1 MKPIW
6 REMNLTWEE
15 FSNLSLDPKF
25 HIPTEQLRSYSAL
38 EIAEYIIDNYG
49 GDVLEYRKDAGTLEP
64 KKNYLIDSFDFAK
77 IDVKGGIKI
86 RPISNEKYWV
96 TDGNNR
102 VMLGTLLVLQK
113 KIKFPSEVRVMCNM
127 AVRQA

>member
-15 FSNLSLDPKF
+15 FSNLLLDPKF
-25 HIPTEQLRSYSAL
+25 HKPTERLQHWTGL
-38 EIAEYIIDNYG
+38 EIAEYIIGNYG
-49 GDVLEYRKDAGTLEP
+49 GNVLEYRKDAGTLEP

-77 IDVKGGIKI
+77 IDIESGITI
-86 RPISNEKYWV
+86 RPISNEKYLV
-96 TDGNNR
+96 TNGNNR